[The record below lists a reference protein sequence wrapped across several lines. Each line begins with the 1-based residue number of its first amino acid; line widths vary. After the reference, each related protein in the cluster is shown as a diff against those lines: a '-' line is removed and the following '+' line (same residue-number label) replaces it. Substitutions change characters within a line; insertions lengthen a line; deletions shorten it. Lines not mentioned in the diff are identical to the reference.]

1 MEQIDIKQQIETM
14 IADEHY
20 RPLSLSSA
28 AGNPGAVHDRRNSWR

>member
-20 RPLSLSSA
+20 RPLSLAQLQETLGLSR
-28 AGNPGAVHDRRNSWR
+28 PKNSWR

>member
-20 RPLSLSSA
+20 RPLSLA
-28 AGNPGAVHDRRNSWR
+28 QLQETWVCPRPKNSWR